1 MLADTASRVFAAA
14 LQLSD
19 AASQLIVPPQRGA
32 AGAPRQTV
40 QLSSEQMLALAAQA
54 QERGD
59 TQTAQAAYRALAED
73 PNPEVRI
80 EAMFRHGKLMVQTG
94 RPREGA
100 TLLRQVVDARPEA
113 IAARLELARTL
124 DLLGDKDGA
133 WREVRAVQA
142 QGLPMEVARL
152 VDRYSEALRA
162 GRPAGASFEIAIA
175 PDTNI
180 NRSTNSDTLGTVLG
194 DFEIQEDG
202 KATSG
207 MGLSLDG
214 QVYRRFGI
222 GGGSQNLLLR
232 ISAAADLYKKS
243 SYDDIVLDFAAGPE
257 LQVGNNRINIEAA
270 ATQRWYGLEPYVR
283 TARLSASLIRPLG
296 RRMQM
301 QLAGSVG
308 VSDNQLNNQQDAK
321 TFFGRAKFE
330 RALSPTT
337 GVALNLYG
345 SRTSATD
352 PGYSTT
358 EWRTALLAWKEM
370 GRATFT
376 AEAEFGRLQA
386 DERLLLFP
394 DKRSETYYGFTL
406 GATFRRFQFGGFAPI
421 TRLTFER
428 NQSTIEFYDYK
439 RMRAEF
445 GLTRAF

>member
-1 MLADTASRVFAAA
+1 MLAGADVCLLIVAM
-14 LQLSD
+14 QLS
-19 AASQLIVPPQRGA
+19 ASGEQLILPKQYSQAP
-32 AGAPRQTV
+32 PRQNI
-40 QLSSEQMLALAAQA
+40 QLNSGQMLALAAQA

-59 TQTAQAAYRALAED
+59 IATAQAAYRALAED

-80 EAMFRHGKLMVQTG
+80 EAMFRHGKLMVQSG

-100 TLLRQVVDARPEA
+100 TLLRKVVDARPEA

-142 QGLPMEVARL
+142 KGLPIEVARL

-162 GRPAGASFEIAIA
+162 VRPAGASFEIAIA

-180 NRSTNSDTLGTVLG
+180 NRSTNSNTLETVLG
-194 DFEIQEDG
+194 DFDIQEDS

-207 MGLSLDG
+207 MGVALDG

-222 GGGSQNLLLR
+222 GGGSHNLLLR
-232 ISAAADLYKKS
+232 LSGAADLYKKS
-243 SYDDIVLDFAAGPE
+243 SYADIVLDFAAGPE
-257 LQVGNNRINIEAA
+257 LQFGNNRINLEVA

-283 TARLSASLIRPLG
+283 AARFSASLIRPLG

-301 QLAGSVG
+301 QLAGSAG
-308 VSDNQLNNQQDAK
+308 VSDNQLNNLQDAK

-337 GVALNLYG
+337 GVALNLSG
-345 SRTSATD
+345 FRNSASD
-352 PGYSTT
+352 AGYSTT

-394 DKRSETYYGFTL
+394 SKRSETYYGFTL
-406 GATFRRFQFGGFAPI
+406 GATFRQVQLGGFAPI
-421 TRLTFER
+421 TRIRFER

-439 RMRAEF
+439 RTRAEF
-445 GLTRAF
+445 GVTRAF